1 MQNQPPFII
10 NSTYHR
16 EESKDIEFKSIAS
29 QHPVKKIVNH
39 AEEYIT
45 GFLNAL
51 VEGQLYIGIDD
62 AGKILGVKLSR
73 SERDEIQKIIP
84 NKLRNTDPIVSPSL
98 YDIAFYNVLNEEQKD
113 IEDLFVVNISVLGVD
128 ESQFYRTSSREYF
141 LYKTTGGSTYLK
153 TGTDCIKLNTTEIA
167 QEIQK
172 RKQKYLK
179 QELDNIDDKLLQN
192 PDNRSLLKEKANIAK
207 LMGDIEKMDESYKR
221 LINLNPN
228 NSRTRVDY
236 ASAHKSIGD
245 LEGALDILEDAL
257 KVDGDNLSILKTKG
271 EILLGSDS
279 SDKVKEAFQTYETA
293 LKLNPE
299 DYTIITQIGIA
310 LRKLG
315 KYKESIK
322 VFNLALA
329 KSPHYRA
336 AKYEKRITYHKMFE
350 GGIRI

>member
-1 MQNQPPFII
+1 M
-10 NSTYHR
+10 NSLYHR
-16 EESKDIEFKSIAS
+16 EESKDVEFKHIES

-51 VEGQLYIGIDD
+51 VEGELYLGIDD
-62 AGKILGVKLSR
+62 AGKILDVKLSK

-98 YDIAFYNVLNEEQKD
+98 YDISLYNIINEEEKEID
-113 IEDLFVVNISVLGVD
+113 DLFIVNISILGID
-128 ESQFYRTSSREYF
+128 ENQFYRTSSREYF

-153 TGTDCIKLNTTEIA
+153 TGTDCIKLNTTERA

-179 QELDNIDDKLLQN
+179 KELDDINNQLLQN
-192 PDNRSLLKEKANIAK
+192 PDNRSLLHEKAKIAK
-207 LMGDIEKMDESYKR
+207 MMGDIETIDETYKK
-221 LINLNPN
+221 LINLNPKN
-228 NSRTRVDY
+228 YRTRVDY

-257 KVDGDNLSILKTKG
+257 KIDKDNLSILKTKG
-271 EILLGSDS
+271 EILLGSD
-279 SDKVKEAFQTYETA
+279 KAKEAFQTYEAA

-299 DYTIITQIGIA
+299 DYTIITQTGIA

-315 KYKESIK
+315 KYRESIK

-329 KSPHYRA
+329 KSPHYRV
-336 AKYEKRITYHKMFE
+336 AKYEKKITYHKMFE